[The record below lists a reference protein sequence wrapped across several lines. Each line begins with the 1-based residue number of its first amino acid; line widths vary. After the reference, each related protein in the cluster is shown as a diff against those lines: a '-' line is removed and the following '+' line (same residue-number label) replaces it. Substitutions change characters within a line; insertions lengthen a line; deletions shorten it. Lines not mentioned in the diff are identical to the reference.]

1 MNSEHPTVARH
12 QAWFASGGILQYFVG
27 CSESVRPLC
36 ICHAMW
42 KTPLVL
48 WPLLCTWRGLV
59 RKSWSISAPF
69 SLWKSFHAAN
79 IVALEAVLDGRWL
92 DEWSANLIDITRTAA
107 LEIMFAFHNWSTL
120 LTIWTHSFEKHIYL
134 ALWTMEMM
142 GYQVFCQNYGK
153 GIDWGPKFRVHT
165 FELETKTKNFVWN
178 KLRYFETKIAL
189 RYVHGK
195 KLPIFSSYLENSFFV
210 YSILVLSKQL
220 PFSCKVG
227 LTFDISCGDPTMH
240 ATRWSTKCELCL
252 SNIQSSSL
260 ATGRRPIKVSKP
272 ILLFYQ
278 DFLTDQ
284 MSI

>member
-1 MNSEHPTVARH
+1 MDS
-12 QAWFASGGILQYFVG
+12 FL
-27 CSESVRPLC
+27 
-36 ICHAMW
+36 W
-42 KTPLVL
+42 KTYLFGIWVSSVL
-48 WPLLCTWRGLV
+48 S
-59 RKSWSISAPF
+59 K
-69 SLWKSFHAAN
+69 LWKGDR
-79 IVALEAVLDGRWL
+79 LRPEVLRERGD
-92 DEWSANLIDITRTAA
+92 
-107 LEIMFAFHNWSTL
+107 
-120 LTIWTHSFEKHIYL
+120 
-134 ALWTMEMM
+134 
-142 GYQVFCQNYGK
+142 VFYYKWN
-153 GIDWGPKFRVHT
+153 T
-165 FELETKTKNFVWN
+165 FELETKNQIKKVLN
-178 KLRYFETKIAL
+178 KLRYSIT
-189 RYVHGK
+189 YYMVK